1 MTLLAPSLLDQS
13 LGQIAR
19 TLPGATG
26 IFHTHKLDFCCGGDI
41 SLRDAAARKGLD
53 AEVLAQELSDL
64 NSDANTAASLPDA
77 ASMIEHILQRYHAQH
92 RQQLPELIRLA
103 QRVERVHARH
113 PDCPSGLAQQLINM
127 LQELESHMLKEEQV
141 LFPWLLRAG
150 APWPE
155 GPIAM
160 MRFEHDQHGEA
171 LAEVIR
177 LTADIQPPDDACN
190 TWTALY
196 TGLEAF
202 RRDLMQHIHLENN
215 VLFKGL
221 LHEPADLV

>member
-1 MTLLAPSLLDQS
+1 MTLLDQS
-13 LGQIAR
+13 LGEIAR

-41 SLRDAAARKGLD
+41 SLREAATRKGID
-53 AEVLAQELSDL
+53 AEHLAQELSTLKHDE
-64 NSDANTAASLPDA
+64 APAQSLPDA
-77 ASMIEHILQRYHAQH
+77 ASMIEHLLQRYHAQH
-92 RQQLPELIRLA
+92 RLQLPELIRLA
-103 QRVERVHARH
+103 QRVERVHTRH
-113 PDCPSGLAQQLINM
+113 PSCPSGLAQQLDNM

-141 LFPWLLRAG
+141 LFPWLLREQ

-160 MRFEHDQHGEA
+160 MRFEHDQHGES

-177 LTADIQPPDDACN
+177 LTHDIQLPEDACN